1 MKIIKEMNKLSI
13 EVVRAINLTF
23 VNETPFSLFTSIA
36 TTPKIG
42 IKSKDNNN
50 IYKKKKLIST
60 SLWSIV

>member
-1 MKIIKEMNKLSI
+1 MNKLTI

-23 VNETPFSLFTSIA
+23 FNETPFSLFTNIA

-50 IYKKKKLIST
+50 IYNKKIGIST
-60 SLWSIV
+60 TIWIINYLFFK

>member
-1 MKIIKEMNKLSI
+1 MKIIKEINKLTI

-23 VNETPFSLFTSIA
+23 FKETPFSLFTNIA

-50 IYKKKKLIST
+50 IYNKKK
-60 SLWSIV
+60 

>member
-1 MKIIKEMNKLSI
+1 MKIIKEMNKLII

-42 IKSKDNNN
+42 IKSKDNNS
-50 IYKKKKLIST
+50 IYNKKI
-60 SLWSIV
+60 I